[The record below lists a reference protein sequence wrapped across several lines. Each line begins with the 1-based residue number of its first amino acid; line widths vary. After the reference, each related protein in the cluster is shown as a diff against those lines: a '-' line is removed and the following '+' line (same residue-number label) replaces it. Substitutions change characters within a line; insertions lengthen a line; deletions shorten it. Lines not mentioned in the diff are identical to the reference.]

1 MRGRKLVPHFLGW
14 CIMIEILIIAAIA
27 GLAILTGV
35 KSKAVGNIA
44 LGFLYAISYF
54 CVGVFLLGIAV
65 FVIAGIWWAVETYI
79 L

>member
-1 MRGRKLVPHFLGW
+1 MF
-14 CIMIEILIIAAIA
+14 EILVIA
-27 GLAILTGV
+27 GIAVLAILTGV

-54 CVGVFLLGIAV
+54 CVGVFLL
-65 FVIAGIWWAVETYI
+65 VIAAVVIADIWWAVDTYI

>member
-1 MRGRKLVPHFLGW
+1 
-14 CIMIEILIIAAIA
+14 MIELLVIA
-27 GLAILTGV
+27 GIAVLAILTGV

-54 CVGVFLLGIAV
+54 CVGVFLLAV
-65 FVIAGIWWAVETYI
+65 GGLVIAGIWWAIQTYI